1 MWRWRAGP
9 GSEIVAGELAGQSQH
24 SYDERRRM
32 KQVTTRVLATLLVVA
47 AVLFAAIQ
55 LGLVRA
61 AVPPPLLAV
70 IAIVCALLLVIR
82 ALPLGARRPV
92 VFVVTLVVLVAL
104 IGGLSYFQFAIK
116 PVFIKTAIAAAF
128 APKPSSVAVEE
139 AKDEQWPPLLAAIG
153 TLRAYQGVVVAPQVA
168 GVVATIHFESGDDV
182 AAGAPLVDLDTS
194 VEQADLA
201 NGIAQLKN
209 ANVTLDRARTLI
221 ASGNTPQSTVDA
233 AVAARDSAAAA
244 VDRSRAVIAQ
254 KAITAPFA
262 GRLGLRT
269 VDIGQYVAAGAN
281 LTTLQRLDPIYVD
294 FSAPEGALA
303 TLAVGQET
311 TISVDAQPGRT
322 FTGKVAAID
331 ARVSAD
337 SRNVSVRAQFDNSDR
352 KLLPGMFAEVSV
364 TTGAPSDVLT
374 LPRTAI
380 ISSLYG
386 DNAFVVVPSPKGDGL
401 IVERRFV
408 HVGQTRGERVAI
420 VDGVKL
426 GEQVVIAGQIK
437 LQPNSPVVV
446 DQAGALALPATTPK
460 P

>member
-1 MWRWRAGP
+1 
-9 GSEIVAGELAGQSQH
+9 
-24 SYDERRRM
+24 M
-32 KQVTTRVLATLLVVA
+32 KQATTWVLAIVLVGAAALSVA
-47 AVLFAAIQ
+47 TQ
-55 LGLVRA
+55 LGLLHA
-61 AVPPPLLAV
+61 PVPPPVLAA

-82 ALPLGARRPV
+82 ALPLRARRPV
-92 VFVVTLVVLVAL
+92 VFVVTLAVLVAL
-104 IGGLSYFQFAIK
+104 VGGLAYFQFAIK

-139 AKDEQWPPLLAAIG
+139 AKTEQWPPQLAAIG

-168 GVVATIHFESGDDV
+168 GVVAKIHFESGDDV

-194 VEQADLA
+194 VEDADLA
-201 NGIAQLKN
+201 NGVAQLKN

-221 ASGNTPQSTVDA
+221 VSGNTPQSTVDS

-254 KAITAPFA
+254 KKIVAPFA

-303 TLAVGQET
+303 NLAVGQET
-311 TISVDAQPGRT
+311 AISVDAQPGRT

-337 SRNVSVRAQFDNSDR
+337 SRNVSVRAQFDNPDR
-352 KLLPGMFAEVSV
+352 KLLPGMFAEVTV

-380 ISSLYG
+380 VSSLYG

-408 HVGQTRGERVAI
+408 HVGQTRGERVAV
-420 VDGVKL
+420 VDGVKP
-426 GEQVVIAGQIK
+426 GEKVVIAGQIK
-437 LQPNSPVVV
+437 LQPNSPVVI
-446 DQAGALALPATTPK
+446 DDAGALALPAVTPK